1 MKHSKAL
8 VSVVL
13 IAVLVLLVAALAGCG
28 STTTAT
34 TAAPATTTTG
44 GTATTATTAPASTTT
59 AAAPVSIKIG
69 IIAPITGQLA
79 KFGIDTVNAVS
90 LAVDDAKKNGV
101 IPANVTVTVE
111 QGDDAADPA
120 KAATLAQKFIDE
132 TEMVG
137 IIGPLNSSSAQSALP
152 ILDKGNL
159 LMISPSTTNTKL
171 AQQGFKTFF
180 RVCPIDDAQGAALAD
195 VMVNTVKAKKV
206 YMIDDK
212 STYGQGLADQVEASL
227 KQLGVTDIQRAQ
239 ITPDDKDFS
248 ALITKIKA
256 FAPDCFFAAIP
267 SPSQYAA
274 IAKQMAQANYKV
286 QLIGADGTRDVTEF
300 ITNAAGATEGA
311 ICTTLGPLLDKM
323 TDPATVAFV
332 KEYKD
337 KGWELSLFSGQSYE
351 ATNVLLQAIKAAA
364 ATGTVDR
371 ASVMTAVRATNY
383 TGVLGIPI
391 QFTPEGNMV
400 KSGLYLIQV
409 KGADFVQ
416 LKAL

>member
-1 MKHSKAL
+1 M
-8 VSVVL
+8 
-13 IAVLVLLVAALAGCG
+13 
-28 STTTAT
+28 
-34 TAAPATTTTG
+34 
-44 GTATTATTAPASTTT
+44 
-59 AAAPVSIKIG
+59 KIG

-79 KFGIDTVNAVS
+79 KFGIDTVNAVQ
-90 LAVDDAKKNGV
+90 LAVDDAKK
-101 IPANVTVTVE
+101 ANLLPSNITVVVE

-120 KAATLAQKFIDE
+120 KASLLAQKYIDE
-132 TEMVG
+132 TDMIG

-152 ILDKGNL
+152 ILEKGNL

-171 AQQGFKTFF
+171 GQQGFKTFF

-195 VMVNTVKAKKV
+195 VIVNTVKAKKV
-206 YMIDDK
+206 YIVDDK
-212 STYGQGLADQVEASL
+212 STYGQGLADQVQATL
-227 KQLGVTDIQRAQ
+227 KTLGVTDIQRAQ
-239 ITPDDKDFS
+239 ITPDDKDFN

-256 FAPDCFFAAIP
+256 YGPDAFFAAIP

-274 IAKQMAQANYKV
+274 IAKQMQQAGYKV

-332 KEYKD
+332 AEYKA
-337 KGWELSLFSGQSYE
+337 KGWELSLFSGQTYE

-364 ATGTVDR
+364 ATGTIDR

>member
-1 MKHSKAL
+1 MRSKIAFVAL
-8 VSVVL
+8 L
-13 IAVLVLLVAALAGCG
+13 AIVLVVAAVAVGCG
-28 STTTAT
+28 STTTT
-34 TAAPATTTTG
+34 TATTG
-44 GTATTATTAPASTTT
+44 GTATTATTAGKAIT
-59 AAAPVSIKIG
+59 VKIG

-79 KFGIDTVNAVS
+79 KFGIDTVNAVQ
-90 LAVDDAKKNGV
+90 LAVDDAKK
-101 IPANVTVTVE
+101 ANLLPSNITVVVE

-120 KAATLAQKFIDE
+120 KASLLAQKYIDE
-132 TEMVG
+132 TDMIG

-152 ILDKGNL
+152 ILEKGNL

-171 AQQGFKTFF
+171 GQQGFKTFF

-195 VMVNTVKAKKV
+195 VIVNTVKAKKV
-206 YMIDDK
+206 YIVDDK
-212 STYGQGLADQVEASL
+212 STYGQGLADQVQATL
-227 KQLGVTDIQRAQ
+227 KTLGVTDIQRAQ
-239 ITPDDKDFS
+239 ITPDDKDFN

-256 FAPDCFFAAIP
+256 YGPDAFFAAIP

-274 IAKQMAQANYKV
+274 IAKQMQQAGYKV

-332 KEYKD
+332 AEYKA
-337 KGWELSLFSGQSYE
+337 KGWELSLFSGQTYE

-364 ATGTVDR
+364 ATGTIDR